1 MFPQQRERA
10 STQHATALADLIEPY
25 RRYLVGES
33 RRDEGIARYVWGL
46 GRFLDWMGDG
56 ATVADVDRGK
66 VQDYKEYLANERQ
79 ARPASI
85 INALAIQRDFARFCV
100 MKGYRADDPTLGV
113 SRPTKQRPRP
123 KPLYP
128 YEIEELIAAIRMPLD
143 LREQRRWYW
152 ERNRRLVYVLL
163 YSGLRLSEA
172 AGLRWA
178 DIKLPAGVLIVP
190 AHVAKGGKERTVTLH
205 SRLVAVLETVPE
217 SERRGAVAGRTDGA
231 CLKSRSV
238 GHIFSAWIQDELK
251 FADVHAHRL
260 RHSFACLML
269 WNGADLKTIQELLG
283 HNQLGTTEWYV
294 TAREEDKQQAIDC
307 IPNFGTD

>member
-1 MFPQQRERA
+1 MCC
-10 STQHATALADLIEPY
+10 STADY
-25 RRYLVGES
+25 GCRR
-33 RRDEGIARYVWGL
+33 
-46 GRFLDWMGDG
+46 
-56 ATVADVDRGK
+56 
-66 VQDYKEYLANERQ
+66 
-79 ARPASI
+79 RP
-85 INALAIQRDFARFCV
+85 
-100 MKGYRADDPTLGV
+100 G
-113 SRPTKQRPRP
+113 
-123 KPLYP
+123 
-128 YEIEELIAAIRMPLD
+128 
-143 LREQRRWYW
+143 
-152 ERNRRLVYVLL
+152 
-163 YSGLRLSEA
+163 
-172 AGLRWA
+172 WA